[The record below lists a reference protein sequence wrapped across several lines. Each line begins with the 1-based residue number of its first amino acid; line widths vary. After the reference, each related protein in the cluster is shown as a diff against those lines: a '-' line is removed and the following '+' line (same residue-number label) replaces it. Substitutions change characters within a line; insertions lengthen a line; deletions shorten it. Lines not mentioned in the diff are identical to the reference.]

1 MYKEMNE
8 GEINQSP
15 CITRLPDDPLYV
27 IFEKL
32 KNNCDRESFGLA
44 CHRFLDIQ
52 NLSCR
57 CLNLGYVAHSFRTRV
72 KTDPFILDKLLS
84 RFKQLESLS
93 LTNCYELSDSDL
105 TILAIY
111 GSKLRSLYL
120 SFCPRVT
127 DISLNSVASG
137 CRLLSI
143 ISLSNC
149 SITDSGLET
158 LTKSCKSLVE
168 VNLAW
173 CLSITD
179 HGIWS
184 LVQNCRQL
192 KALKI
197 SWCNKIVGVGFQ
209 GCSSALAYLQVDCC
223 AIDPVG
229 ISKILSGG
237 GLEYLSLCNLNKCTR
252 GHGLGAIGSGVAA
265 NLKILD
271 LRMCTSVTDDA
282 IISISKGCPLLQEW
296 NLSFCDEIGY
306 PGWES
311 IGLYCDDLKTLH
323 VNKCVKLCDRGLLA
337 LGNGCKRL
345 SVLYMTECRLV
356 TRYGI
361 RIFKSLR
368 ADVEISKKVV
378 PTIYPYC

>member
-1 MYKEMNE
+1 MNE
-8 GEINQSP
+8 GVINQSP

-32 KNNCDRESFGLA
+32 KKICDRESFGLT

-57 CLNLGYVAHSFRTRV
+57 CLNLGYMAHSFRTRV
-72 KTDPFILDKLLS
+72 KTDPFILDQLLS
-84 RFKQLESLS
+84 RFTQLESLS
-93 LTNCYELSDSDL
+93 LTSCYELSDSDL
-105 TILAIY
+105 TILEIY
-111 GSKLRSLYL
+111 GSKLRALYL

-137 CRLLSI
+137 CQLLSI

-149 SITDSGLET
+149 SITDSGLEI
-158 LTKSCKSLVE
+158 LTKSCKSLIE

-179 HGIWS
+179 HGIRF
-184 LVQNCRQL
+184 LIQNCRQL

-209 GCSSALAYLQVDCC
+209 GCSAALAHLQVDCC
-223 AIDPVG
+223 AIEPMG
-229 ISKILSGG
+229 ISQILSGG

-271 LRMCTSVTDDA
+271 LKMCTSVTDDA

-311 IGLYCDDLKTLH
+311 IGLYCDNLKTLH

-345 SVLYMTECRLV
+345 SVLYMTECLLV

-361 RIFKSLR
+361 RILKTL
-368 ADVEISKKVV
+368 
-378 PTIYPYC
+378 CL